1 MTLYAKQRRDRLVV
15 PRTFS
20 PSKRDAFGAADARP
34 AHDLRASPDAG
45 AFAATQMFH
54 KSGNRRFGG
63 SGGLRCS
70 YTPISPTKR
79 PKRPRIADDG
89 KYIEK
94 FFRYLFSF
102 VRGD

>member
-45 AFAATQMFH
+45 AAAFAATQVFH
-54 KSGNRRFGG
+54 KSGNRRIRPEAKPPEV
-63 SGGLRCS
+63 SLR
-70 YTPISPTKR
+70 
-79 PKRPRIADDG
+79 
-89 KYIEK
+89 
-94 FFRYLFSF
+94 
-102 VRGD
+102 